1 MRRLIVTIAISL
13 LSISP
18 IHYAY
23 GADLDGVRN
32 YLRTT
37 KATIQF
43 KAGVNKAISES
54 PGRPVPPAVQW
65 MLSLSD
71 QKLEDLMVPVYVE
84 VWGAEHT
91 DQITGFLGSDPGKE
105 FIEQALLA
113 AQGTKPQMTTRT
125 ISAVQ
130 EFLKTQAGERFTKS
144 GPELQQKLWAAIA
157 KLASS
162 Q

>member
-1 MRRLIVTIAISL
+1 MHRLIVTIAIVLS
-13 LSISP
+13 SISP

-23 GADLDGVRN
+23 GADLDRVRN

-37 KATIQF
+37 KATVQF
-43 KAGVNKAISES
+43 KAGVNKAISDN
-54 PGRPVPPAVQW
+54 PGRSVPPAVQW

-71 QKLEDLMVPVYVE
+71 QQLEDLMASVYIE

-91 DQITGFLGSDPGKE
+91 DQITRFLGSEPGKE
-105 FIEQALLA
+105 FIEKALLA
-113 AQGTKPQMTTRT
+113 AQGAKPQMTTRT

-130 EFLKTQAGERFTKS
+130 EFYKTPAGERFTKS
-144 GPELQQKLWAAIA
+144 GPELQQKIWVAIT

-162 Q
+162 R